1 MRAPVWSSRSPPPRT
16 PSEPPKQDMRVV
28 TWDDDRVSTRAAVA
42 AAGPFT
48 GARLRDGYLDAVRAL
63 TFGLVTMR
71 ANSLVFGPLEL
82 LRFGPPR
89 VTHDAVDWPIEGG
102 LLAGRPGG
110 HWRGGGFKA
119 PGAGPPPP
127 LQPRLPRP
135 PFNPNHPH

>member
-48 GARLRDGYLDAVRAL
+48 GARLRDSYLDAVRAL

-89 VTHDAVDWPIEGG
+89 VTRDAVDWPIEGG
-102 LLAGRPGG
+102 LLAVDQAVTGGWRLRAHRSRPSSRATGR
-110 HWRGGGFKA
+110 A
-119 PGAGPPPP
+119 C
-127 LQPRLPRP
+127 
-135 PFNPNHPH
+135 